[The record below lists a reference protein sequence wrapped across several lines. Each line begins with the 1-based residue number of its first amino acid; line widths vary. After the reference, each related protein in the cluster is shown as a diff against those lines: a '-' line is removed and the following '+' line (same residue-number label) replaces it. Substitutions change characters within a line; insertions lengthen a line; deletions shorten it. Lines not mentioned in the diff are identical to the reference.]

1 MHASLPALAAARAA
15 HIAAACLHTPC
26 IAERRLPLGP
36 ARKPEATRVQADQDH
51 LFRGGP
57 WHALSSLARAHA
69 RVPAHLS
76 TRPVTAQPS
85 CVPERLRTCQ
95 HAPQTAFFP
104 AACVPLPA
112 RRVPRSRTPRRA
124 SHAPCMRPGGLG
136 SPSPAYAVTGSRRAS
151 VPPGST
157 GTSKNQ
163 PTSKKPT
170 NRSLTSNDRS
180 PNSHQIITESSL
192 TLAKTHQ
199 IAHQTLTKSSPN
211 HH

>member
-1 MHASLPALAAARAA
+1 MGSDVSAWRVFGWRVESSHGARIAKARPAIDESSSWGDKSGVLKSGEKGIITGDSFAMHASLPALATARAA

-36 ARKPEATRVQADQDH
+36 ARKPEATRVRADQDH

-112 RRVPRSRTPRRA
+112 RRVPTSRTPRA
-124 SHAPCMRPGGLG
+124 LHAPRACVLVAWAALHRLRPRIG
-136 SPSPAYAVTGSRRAS
+136 PS
-151 VPPGST
+151 
-157 GTSKNQ
+157 GTDGK
-163 PTSKKPT
+163 
-170 NRSLTSNDRS
+170 
-180 PNSHQIITESSL
+180 IT
-192 TLAKTHQ
+192 
-199 IAHQTLTKSSPN
+199 
-211 HH
+211 

>member
-36 ARKPEATRVQADQDH
+36 ARKPEATRVRADQDH

-112 RRVPRSRTPRRA
+112 CRVPTSHTPRA
-124 SHAPCMRPGGLG
+124 LHAPRACVLVAWLG
-136 SPSPAYAVTGSRRAS
+136 SSSPASAAH
-151 VPPGST
+151 
-157 GTSKNQ
+157 
-163 PTSKKPT
+163 
-170 NRSLTSNDRS
+170 RSLRDRRENHL
-180 PNSHQIITESSL
+180 NSTTIKPGLHFGKPGRSLSGNLCDRSL
-192 TLAKTHQ
+192 TLA
-199 IAHQTLTKSSPN
+199 
-211 HH
+211 